1 MVLPRLIPRL
11 SRSAFKVAQANNRV
25 FNAPFRGMASS
36 AGVGSGKI
44 RYVTRAMRWAMVDCN
59 ARWIVCDINVVMG
72 RLSSVDDTGCAP
84 VEAQELRRL
93 CSDNGSNELGN
104 TFSEGDYAGVCLR
117 IRSATETTPSV
128 GYVGVAVPLAYSW
141 HFFRSGANKLSS
153 WEQPTND
160 SAAQL
165 TPNHTHTHA
174 HKQKDTQTSY

>member
-141 HFFRSGANKLSS
+141 HFFRSGANKL
-153 WEQPTND
+153 
-160 SAAQL
+160 
-165 TPNHTHTHA
+165 
-174 HKQKDTQTSY
+174 